1 MNMAAPSGVV
11 TFLFTDIEGSTRRWE
26 ADAEGMRVA
35 LDAHNQV
42 LREAIET
49 HAGHVFKYTGRF
61 DEVPYEF
68 EVALSATYATAGE
81 PDQWVELCRNI
92 IARKPGTHALARA
105 FLAMALTFAGA
116 TDEALATAEG
126 LVATAEATDNPALL
140 AYALLARGLAYRYV
154 DAVIATT
161 RTAGA

>member
-49 HAGHVFKYTGRF
+49 HAGHVFKYTGDGMCSVFTSPR
-61 DEVPYEF
+61 
-68 EVALSATYATAGE
+68 TA
-81 PDQWVELCRNI
+81 
-92 IARKPGTHALARA
+92 
-105 FLAMALTFAGA
+105 
-116 TDEALATAEG
+116 
-126 LVATAEATDNPALL
+126 
-140 AYALLARGLAYRYV
+140 V
-154 DAVIATT
+154 DAAIAASQPERLSCTM
-161 RTAGA
+161 AIIPAQC